1 MRFAFQLIGPATLND
16 AFCVISPYKILNLY
30 SLSECEDEPLLV
42 SFDIN
47 LRLSSTDT
55 EHDKIVS
62 SDINTTG
69 Y

>member
-1 MRFAFQLIGPATLND
+1 MCFTFHLVGSVTLND
-16 AFCVISPYKILNLY
+16 VFCVISPYNILNLY
-30 SLSECEDEPLLV
+30 SLSECEDVPVLD

-47 LRLSSTDT
+47 LRHSSTDT
-55 EHDKIVS
+55 KHDKIIS